1 VSAGNT
7 RLGTR
12 CVNEQLSEKRA
23 KAAED
28 SKVESRGV
36 VSVLQEY
43 AMHRGA

>member
-1 VSAGNT
+1 MSAGNT

>member
-7 RLGTR
+7 RHGTR
-12 CVNEQLSEKRA
+12 CVNEKLSEERA

-28 SKVESRGV
+28 NKLESRGV
-36 VSVLQEY
+36 ASILQEY

>member
-7 RLGTR
+7 RHGTR

-28 SKVESRGV
+28 R
-36 VSVLQEY
+36 
-43 AMHRGA
+43 